1 VKSISQ
7 REFRNAS
14 AAIMDA
20 VEQGEVFR
28 VTRHGVVVAEL
39 RPVVASGFV
48 ARGTLN
54 AAFDGLQTID
64 LAALRAEADA
74 VFGEDRV
81 GDLAPQVWPDRHIG
95 GH

>member
-20 VEQGEVFR
+20 VEQGEVFQI
-28 VTRHGVVVAEL
+28 TRHGVVVAEL

-48 ARGTLN
+48 ASGSLKATF
-54 AAFDGLQTID
+54 AGLQPVD

-81 GDLAPQVWPDRHIG
+81 GA
-95 GH
+95 